1 MKTLIV
7 YVSYHHNNTEK
18 VARAIGEPLGATL
31 VNPDSGVD
39 VSAFDLLGFGSG
51 IYFAKHHE
59 SLLDYVKR
67 LPTLKKQSFIFS
79 THGIGLVRM
88 FHRPLK
94 RALCEKECTIVGE
107 FSCKGLDTVG
117 PLKYIGGIN
126 KKRPNNMD
134 LENAKMFAETL
145 KKKCTSQELL
155 K

>member
-18 VARAIGEPLGATL
+18 VARAIGEPLDATL
-31 VNPDSGVD
+31 VNPDSRVD
-39 VSAFDLLGFGSG
+39 VSAYDLLGFGSG
-51 IYFAKHHE
+51 IYFARHHE
-59 SLLDYVKR
+59 SLLSYVKR
-67 LPTLKKQSFIFS
+67 LPTLKKQGFIFS
-79 THGIGLVRM
+79 TCGIGLVRM

-126 KKRPNNMD
+126 KKRPNNKD
-134 LENAKMFAETL
+134 LENARMFAETL
-145 KKKCTSQELL
+145 KKCTSQELL
-155 K
+155 E